1 MSALAKPHF
10 IFTNAINN
18 KVVVPAEYIHSAEKL
33 NIPAAPNAPASTA
46 EYLILF
52 TLVFP
57 HSANRVIKIRFAT
70 SAARDT
76 SFTNYET
83 ATAASVA

>member
-1 MSALAKPHF
+1 MSAIAKPNV

-18 KVVVPAEYIHSAEKL
+18 KVVVPVEFVHSAEKL

-52 TLVFP
+52 TMVQVG
-57 HSANRVIKIRFAT
+57 SATKVIKIRFAT

-83 ATAASVA
+83 LVAASVA